1 MSTLYDRDFYAW
13 TQEQAILLQ
22 KHNWEQ
28 IDLANLIEEIQTLG
42 RQERK
47 ELRNRLGVL
56 LGHLLKWQFQPQRR
70 SNSWVATI
78 KEQRRR
84 IIDLLEESPSLQ
96 SYLEEALQVGYA
108 DGIDLAVQ
116 ETNLPYETFPT
127 FSPYTLEQALDAEY
141 LPE

>member
-1 MSTLYDRDFYAW
+1 MSTLYDQDFYAW

-47 ELRNRLGVL
+47 ELRNRLGLL

-78 KEQRRR
+78 REQRRR
-84 IIDLLEESPSLQ
+84 IIDLLAESPSLQ

-116 ETNLPYETFPT
+116 ETDLPYETFPT
-127 FSPYTLEQALDAEY
+127 ISPYTLDQALEAEY
-141 LPE
+141 LPD

>member
-1 MSTLYDRDFYAW
+1 MSTLYDQDFYAW

-47 ELRNRLGVL
+47 ELRNRLGLL

-78 KEQRRR
+78 REQRRR

-116 ETNLPYETFPT
+116 ETNLPLRYIPNI
-127 FSPYTLEQALDAEY
+127 FSLYIRPSFRR
-141 LPE
+141 